1 MDDRNAGEEGA
12 RSTTIALFPALAA
25 YYDEGMASS
34 AENILKASGLRRT
47 PVRMGVLQVLASGHH
62 PLDAAEIIGKLPNP
76 IDRVTVYRTLNTF
89 VAKKIVH
96 RVRGE
101 DRSWRY
107 AAGAGD
113 THTHRQTAPEHQHP
127 HFVCDDCGDVAC
139 LEEAN
144 IPQNFV
150 KSMGVEK
157 RYKVAYP
164 EVTLHGSC
172 PKCTKD

>member
-1 MDDRNAGEEGA
+1 MP
-12 RSTTIALFPALAA
+12 SPAEA
-25 YYDEGMASS
+25 
-34 AENILKASGLRRT
+34 ILKANDLRRT
-47 PVRMGVLQVLASGHH
+47 PVRLGVLDVLAGGKH
-62 PLDAAEIIGKLPNP
+62 PLDAAEIIAKLPDH

-89 VAKKIVH
+89 VEKKIIH

-107 AAGAGD
+107 AAGGGEGHA
-113 THTHRQTAPEHQHP
+113 HKHAAPEHQHP
-127 HFVCDDCGDVAC
+127 HFVCDDCGEVEC

-150 KSMGVEK
+150 KTMGVQK
-157 RYKVAYP
+157 QYRVAYP

-172 PKCTKD
+172 PKCTKDE